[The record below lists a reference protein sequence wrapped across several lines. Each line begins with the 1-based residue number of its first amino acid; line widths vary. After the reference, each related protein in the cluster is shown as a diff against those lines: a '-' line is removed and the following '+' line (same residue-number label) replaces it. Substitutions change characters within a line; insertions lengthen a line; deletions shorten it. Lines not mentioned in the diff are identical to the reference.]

1 MKIRLPRLLLASLLA
16 AMLAAPVGAAVMHSD
31 VSRNTYIDFASNTG
45 RFAVDTTS
53 AMLDYIR
60 ERDLGVKLSY
70 TDTASMTDYKLEHG
84 MISFDAVS
92 DIGSTTAIGYNYVVT
107 VAHQQSAPMPTF
119 TSNDWGI
126 GETRSIKYRG
136 IQEGSLFIHQI
147 NGSHRDYKINRL
159 SKLIT
164 DVNPV
169 TVYSG
174 DITKNLVGQLVY
186 RVGGGDQAVWS
197 TTGEQTPVNSGGLY
211 TAGGIGKLEKVD
223 DFAQA
228 GDDFKQLVITTA
240 DKKSSGGATLS
251 TPLPFGTQGSDSGS
265 PYFVW
270 DAESQS
276 YQLLAAHIGYFN
288 DTSKPAGAA
297 PEWTAEVMESDN
309 VRVNMAWTQGGL
321 RFKGAED
328 DGDDRNGVTDKFN
341 VGGQEVSVTVR
352 PALGYLANVD
362 GTNVHDG
369 NYKYA
374 TFKGVDIDKWG
385 HTWQS
390 LTDLKDSD
398 TWYGYGD
405 TYLNATESAYFDDSG
420 DDDKKDPVIATGVT
434 YAKLYQTQNVVME
447 AAEDG
452 KTYDVYVDADTD
464 LGVGYLHFAANGHKE
479 VQFNVQSAENHLLN
493 SAGYVVDEDVQVNVS
508 LRNTDALYMREWRK
522 VGEGTLNIC
531 GEGKNEIFLNVGGK
545 GETLLNQKDG
555 YAAYNVLANAGST
568 VRINGINGTSQ
579 IYRDFTFGN
588 GGATLDMNGNSMAWY
603 LTKGEDRG
611 GFTINALTEE
621 AIISNSSATKAVLT
635 FKEENNQKF
644 VGSFQDSA
652 TSALGI
658 VYAGN
663 GTWELNSIRTQLK
676 HADSG
681 LTVES
686 GTVRLAGTLT
696 VHGFGTYSASQ
707 ETADFSTRA
716 NDWHYADATMNVTV
730 ADGAT
735 FELASHAR
743 LTGDVTVQSKG
754 KYIMREGVNHAEE
767 YIEGGEKEESTGGEV
782 AKYYG
787 HWGNVKLAEDSEML
801 VAYTAGTDTATHYT
815 GKVSGPGK
823 LTVDLGTD
831 AAAFVLDG
839 EVSGVKSVDV
849 VDKSKLELGSNVT
862 IAELQSGNASFTKVH
877 TMNEDV
883 LSGSEEEQL
892 SMKNTYMVVTAGKT
906 YTISHAKVE
915 GSYIDAKEG
924 STLKLS
930 NVYVAADTYLTDA
943 PATLVADDTTLQVV
957 VGTNA
962 TAQAL
967 TLGGALTVEAPGGAD
982 KATVAATDKVLQITS
997 SIMDTF
1003 EVTGSLLTIDLTGSE
1018 WSYDGTALTLNG
1030 EVVGD
1035 WIVLS
1040 FDTDDKSA
1048 ATFDKNLAVK
1058 LTFSGVEALADVSLT
1073 GYYNVAEAAPT
1084 TVYFQ
1089 TRYVPEPGTATLS
1102 LLALASLC
1110 ARRRRKMA

>member
-1 MKIRLPRLLLASLLA
+1 MKVRLPRLLLASLLA

-31 VSRNTYIDFASNTG
+31 VSRNTYIDFASNSG
-45 RFAVDTTS
+45 RFAVGATS

-60 ERDLGVKLSY
+60 ERDNGVKLSY
-70 TDTASMTDYKLEHG
+70 TDTSSMTDYTLAHG

-147 NGSHRDYKINRL
+147 YGDNRDYKINRL

-174 DITKNLVGQLVY
+174 DITKNLVGELVY

-197 TTGEQTPVNSGGLY
+197 TSGEQTKVNSGGLY
-211 TAGGIGKLEKVD
+211 TAGGIGKLEKVN
-223 DFAQA
+223 DFAQS

-240 DKKSSGGATLS
+240 ENKSSGGATQS

-270 DAESQS
+270 DTESQS

-309 VRVNMAWTQGGL
+309 VRVNMSWTKGGL

-328 DGDDRNGVTDKFN
+328 DGDGNGVTDTFN
-341 VGGQEVSVTVR
+341 VGGQAVSVTVR
-352 PALGYLANVD
+352 PALGYLADVD
-362 GTNVHDG
+362 GTNLHDG
-369 NYKYA
+369 KYNYA
-374 TFKGVDIDKWG
+374 TFKGVDIDNWG
-385 HTWQS
+385 HTWKS
-390 LTDLKDSD
+390 LTALKDSD
-398 TWYGYGD
+398 TWYGYDD
-405 TYLNATESAYFDDSG
+405 TYLNATESAYFDNSG
-420 DDDKKDPVIATGVT
+420 DDDKKDPVIASGVT

-452 KTYDVYVDADTD
+452 KAYDVYVDADTD
-464 LGVGYLHFAANGHKE
+464 LGIGYLHFAANGHKE
-479 VQFNVQSAENHLLN
+479 VQFNVQSEANHLLN
-493 SAGYVVDEDVQVNVS
+493 SAGYVIDDEVQVNVT
-508 LRNTDALYMREWRK
+508 LRNADATYMREWRK

-545 GETLLNQKDG
+545 GLTLLNQEKD
-555 YAAYNVLANAGST
+555 YAAYNVLVNTGAT
-568 VRINGINGTSQ
+568 VKIKDTDQ
-579 IYRDFTFGN
+579 IYRDLTFGN
-588 GGATLDMNGNSMAWY
+588 GGGTLDMNGNSMEWY
-603 LTKGEDRG
+603 LTKGEDRD

-621 AIISNSSATKAVLT
+621 AIISNSSANKAVLT
-635 FKEENNQKF
+635 FKEEKNQKF

-658 VYAGN
+658 VYDGN
-663 GTWELNSIRTQLK
+663 GTWELNGIRTKLENK
-676 HADSG
+676 DSG

-716 NDWHYADATMNVTV
+716 DDWHYADATMNVTV
-730 ADGAT
+730 EKDAT

-743 LTGDVTVQSKG
+743 LIGNVTVQDG
-754 KYIMREGVNHAEE
+754 GTYIMREGVNHAEE
-767 YIEGGEKEESTGGEV
+767 YIEGGEKKESTGGDV

-787 HWGNVKLAEDSEML
+787 HKGDVILEDGAVMK
-801 VAYTAGTDTATHYT
+801 VQYTAGTDTATTYADDVT
-815 GKVSGPGK
+815 GPGK
-823 LTVDLGTD
+823 LVIDLGTD
-831 AAAFVLDG
+831 AAAFNMTGTISGLKQLEVLDKSCLNLRNMQDVAKATVTG
-839 EVSGVKSVDV
+839 EGSLVLQNEDKELLKVETINKEKSATF
-849 VDKSKLELGSNVT
+849 SNVSLSST
-862 IAELQSGNASFTKVH
+862 SPSEAKMTGANGQEGHVQSAQLT
-877 TMNEDV
+877 V
-883 LSGSEEEQL
+883 L
-892 SMKNTYMVVTAGKT
+892 A
-906 YTISHAKVE
+906 
-915 GSYIDAKEG
+915 
-924 STLKLS
+924 
-930 NVYVAADTYLTDA
+930 
-943 PATLVADDTTLQVV
+943 DTTLVLEHVV
-957 VGTNA
+957 LADDVQLVLAGSGARVLTN
-962 TAQAL
+962 QAEL
-967 TLGGALTVEAPGGAD
+967 TLTATNTVGAEVGVASTITLKGCGITDQLRLEAGDKIYSMISNALVGAITVQGSSLLVDMTALGDLNGYDA
-982 KATVAATDKVLQITS
+982 VQLSFGQITS
-997 SIMDTF
+997 VLAMAAAAESENTRF
-1003 EVTGSLLTIDLTGSE
+1003 GDLASM
-1018 WSYDGTALTLNG
+1018 SVTALMADGKTWNG
-1030 EVVGD
+1030 FYSPQD
-1035 WIVLS
+1035 AS
-1040 FDTDDKSA
+1040 S
-1048 ATFDKNLAVK
+1048 
-1058 LTFSGVEALADVSLT
+1058 
-1073 GYYNVAEAAPT
+1073 
-1084 TVYFQ
+1084 VYFA
-1089 TRYVPEPGTATLS
+1089 YLPEPSTTTLS
-1102 LLALASLC
+1102 LLALAALC

>member
-1 MKIRLPRLLLASLLA
+1 MKVRLPRLLLASLLA

-31 VSRNTYIDFASNTG
+31 VSRNTYIDFASNSG
-45 RFAVDTTS
+45 RFAVGATS

-60 ERDLGVKLSY
+60 ERDNGVKLSY
-70 TDTASMTDYKLEHG
+70 TDTSSMTDYTLAHG

-147 NGSHRDYKINRL
+147 NGDNRDYKINRL

-174 DITKNLVGQLVY
+174 DITKNLVGELVY

-197 TTGEQTPVNSGGLY
+197 TSGEQTKVNSGGLY
-211 TAGGIGKLEKVD
+211 TAGGIGKLEKVN
-223 DFAQA
+223 DFAQS

-240 DKKSSGGATLS
+240 ENKSSGGATQS

-270 DAESQS
+270 DTESQS

-309 VRVNMAWTQGGL
+309 VRVNMSWTKGGL

-328 DGDDRNGVTDKFN
+328 DGDGNGVTDTFN
-341 VGGQEVSVTVR
+341 VGGQAVSVTVR
-352 PALGYLANVD
+352 PALGYLADVD
-362 GTNVHDG
+362 GTNLHDG
-369 NYKYA
+369 KYNYA
-374 TFKGVDIDKWG
+374 TFKGVDIDNWG
-385 HTWQS
+385 HTWKS
-390 LTDLKDSD
+390 LTALKDSD
-398 TWYGYGD
+398 TWYGYDD
-405 TYLNATESAYFDDSG
+405 TYLNATESAYFDNSG
-420 DDDKKDPVIATGVT
+420 DDDKKDPVIASGVT

-452 KTYDVYVDADTD
+452 KAYDVYVDADTD
-464 LGVGYLHFAANGHKE
+464 LGIGYLHFAANGHKE
-479 VQFNVQSAENHLLN
+479 VQFNVQSEENHLLN
-493 SAGYVVDEDVQVNVS
+493 SAGYVIDDEVQVNVT
-508 LRNTDALYMREWRK
+508 LRNADATYMREWRK

-545 GETLLNQKDG
+545 GLTLLNQEKD
-555 YAAYNVLANAGST
+555 YAAYNVLVNTGAT
-568 VRINGINGTSQ
+568 VKIKDTDQ
-579 IYRDFTFGN
+579 IYRDLTFGN
-588 GGATLDMNGNSMAWY
+588 GGGTLDMNGNSMEWY
-603 LTKGEDRG
+603 LTKGEDRD

-621 AIISNSSATKAVLT
+621 AIISNSSANKAVLT
-635 FKEENNQKF
+635 FKEEKNQKF

-658 VYAGN
+658 VYDGN
-663 GTWELNSIRTQLK
+663 GTWELNGIRTKLENK
-676 HADSG
+676 DSG

-716 NDWHYADATMNVTV
+716 DDWHYADATMNVTV
-730 ADGAT
+730 EKDAT

-743 LTGDVTVQSKG
+743 LIGNVTVQDG
-754 KYIMREGVNHAEE
+754 GTYIMREGVNHAEE
-767 YIEGGEKEESTGGEV
+767 YIEGGEKKESTGGDV

-787 HWGNVKLAEDSEML
+787 HKGDVILEDGAVMK
-801 VAYTAGTDTATHYT
+801 VQYTAGTDTATTYADDVT
-815 GKVSGPGK
+815 GPGK
-823 LTVDLGTD
+823 LVIDLGTD
-831 AAAFVLDG
+831 AAAFNMTGTISGLKQLEVLDKSCLNLRNMQDVAKATVTG
-839 EVSGVKSVDV
+839 EGSLVLQNE
-849 VDKSKLELGSNVT
+849 DKELLKVETINKEESATFSNVSLSST
-862 IAELQSGNASFTKVH
+862 SPSEAKMTGANGQEGHVQSAQLT
-877 TMNEDV
+877 V
-883 LSGSEEEQL
+883 L
-892 SMKNTYMVVTAGKT
+892 A
-906 YTISHAKVE
+906 
-915 GSYIDAKEG
+915 
-924 STLKLS
+924 
-930 NVYVAADTYLTDA
+930 
-943 PATLVADDTTLQVV
+943 DTTLVLEHVV
-957 VGTNA
+957 LADDVQLVLAGSGARVLTN
-962 TAQAL
+962 QAEL
-967 TLGGALTVEAPGGAD
+967 TLTATNTVGAEVGVASAITLKGCGITDQLRLEAGDKIYSMISNALVGAITVQGSSLLVDMTALGDLNGYDA
-982 KATVAATDKVLQITS
+982 VQLSFGQITS
-997 SIMDTF
+997 VLAMAAAAESENTRF
-1003 EVTGSLLTIDLTGSE
+1003 GDLASM
-1018 WSYDGTALTLNG
+1018 SVTALMADGKTWNG
-1030 EVVGD
+1030 FYSPQD
-1035 WIVLS
+1035 AS
-1040 FDTDDKSA
+1040 S
-1048 ATFDKNLAVK
+1048 
-1058 LTFSGVEALADVSLT
+1058 
-1073 GYYNVAEAAPT
+1073 
-1084 TVYFQ
+1084 VYFA
-1089 TRYVPEPGTATLS
+1089 YLPEPSTTTLS
-1102 LLALASLC
+1102 LLALAALC